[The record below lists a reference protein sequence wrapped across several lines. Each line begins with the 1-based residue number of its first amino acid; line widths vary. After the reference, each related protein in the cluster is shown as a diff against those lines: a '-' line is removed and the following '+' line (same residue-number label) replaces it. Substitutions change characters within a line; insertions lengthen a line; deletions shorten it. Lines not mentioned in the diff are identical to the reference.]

1 MAHKKHKKFIT
12 DINLFLMK
20 ITLIF
25 LTLILIIQTTTAI
38 SIHAEN
44 TKAGVGYTNADTTIE
59 THTDYSSGHAAVIAE
74 RGSGIVNDTISIDLS
89 TQNKTLSIHV
99 EVAKEYTPVSYNG
112 KLYDRHWKYGTIVK
126 NYIVG
131 GIINSAYENSQNIKE
146 ESEWILNKNV
156 TSLMGKTTYLGESHF
171 GIRVVD
177 GDPKNTIIDSFR
189 DNVGLFTEERVVA
202 IANETSPPHSL
213 PISCP

>member
-1 MAHKKHKKFIT
+1 MNSVKFW
-12 DINLFLMK
+12 
-20 ITLIF
+20 
-25 LTLILIIQTTTAI
+25 ILIIAALFTITPSLAVL
-38 SIHAEN
+38 IHAEN

-59 THTDYSSGHAAVIAE
+59 THTDYSSGHAAIIAE

-89 TQNKTLSIHV
+89 TQNKTLSIHA

-131 GIINSAYENSQNIKE
+131 GVINSAYENSQNIKE

-189 DNVGLFTEERVVA
+189 DNIGLFTEERIIV